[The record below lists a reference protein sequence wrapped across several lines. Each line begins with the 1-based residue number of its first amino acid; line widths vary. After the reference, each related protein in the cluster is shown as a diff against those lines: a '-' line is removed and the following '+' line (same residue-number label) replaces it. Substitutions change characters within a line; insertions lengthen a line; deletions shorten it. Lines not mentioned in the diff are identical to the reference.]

1 MLLVLRAAG
10 LPGLMLSGF
19 ILFAVPTAGAV
30 KFQISDAAE
39 FSKIIDTNAVFTTNV
54 FLNSWIEGPVW
65 VPDGQYLVFSDVGNN
80 KLKRL
85 NPPGTLSDYLSPP
98 AQTKFNGN
106 TLDLQERLVSC
117 QCGSNGL
124 RVVLTTNGVT
134 TPLVTDYY
142 GLKLYSPNDVAIKS
156 DGSIWFTDPGYDSG
170 LPLPPPVPPGFQPG
184 LYVYRFFETNGN
196 ATVLQVI
203 TNLSK
208 PNGICFSPDETR
220 LYVADNGTFANSGV
234 IKVYTVTS
242 SNTLTGGS
250 VFCTVGSGIADG
262 FRCDVDGR
270 LWSSAGDGVEIFS
283 PDGHLIGKILM
294 TRTANLCFGGPQY
307 KTLYTVGQPYVCSL
321 PVRVAG
327 AVSIKKLAARNNG
340 DHLLVSWPAPSTGF
354 RLESS
359 DSLNAPATWTDVT
372 DLPQVTNGLNQLE
385 LSATNA
391 AKFFR
396 LRLN

>member
-1 MLLVLRAAG
+1 
-10 LPGLMLSGF
+10 
-19 ILFAVPTAGAV
+19 
-30 KFQISDAAE
+30 
-39 FSKIIDTNAVFTTNV
+39 
-54 FLNSWIEGPVW
+54 
-65 VPDGQYLVFSDVGNN
+65 
-80 KLKRL
+80 
-85 NPPGTLSDYLSPP
+85 
-98 AQTKFNGN
+98 
-106 TLDLQERLVSC
+106 
-117 QCGSNGL
+117 
-124 RVVLTTNGVT
+124 
-134 TPLVTDYY
+134 
-142 GLKLYSPNDVAIKS
+142 
-156 DGSIWFTDPGYDSG
+156 
-170 LPLPPPVPPGFQPG
+170 
-184 LYVYRFFETNGN
+184 
-196 ATVLQVI
+196 
-203 TNLSK
+203 
-208 PNGICFSPDETR
+208 